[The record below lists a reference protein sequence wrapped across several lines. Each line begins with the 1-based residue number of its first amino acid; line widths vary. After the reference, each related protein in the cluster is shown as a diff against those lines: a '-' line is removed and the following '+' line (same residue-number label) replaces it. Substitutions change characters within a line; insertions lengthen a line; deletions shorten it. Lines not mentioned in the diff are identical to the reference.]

1 MTEQREKEIQQAIVR
16 VMSKF
21 PLDLSKANQSFTFVG
36 LHQMLRDIPRDE
48 FEKALMNMDGVH
60 TLDPEP
66 GHVQI
71 PTSYFK

>member
-48 FEKALMNMDGVH
+48 FVKALMNI
-60 TLDPEP
+60 
-66 GHVQI
+66 QI
-71 PTSYFK
+71 RSMFFVPKPDDLE